1 MTVKSRLARKR
12 RQRTVRMKVTGTP
25 ARPRLNVY
33 RSLNNIYAQ
42 VIDDEAG
49 KTLVSASTID
59 RKLATEL
66 EGKDKVNQAKVVGEA
81 VAERALEAGIVEVV
95 FDRGGFLYHG
105 RIKALADSAR
115 KSGLTF

>member
-1 MTVKSRLARKR
+1 MTVKSRMARKR
-12 RQRTVRMKVTGTP
+12 RQRTVRAKITGTP

-33 RSLNNIYAQ
+33 RSLNHIYAQ

-49 KTLVSASTID
+49 ETLASASTID
-59 RKLATEL
+59 RTLAGQL
-66 EGKDKVNQAKVVGEA
+66 EGKNKVNQAMVVGQA

-105 RIKALADSAR
+105 RVKALADSAR
-115 KSGLTF
+115 KGGLAF